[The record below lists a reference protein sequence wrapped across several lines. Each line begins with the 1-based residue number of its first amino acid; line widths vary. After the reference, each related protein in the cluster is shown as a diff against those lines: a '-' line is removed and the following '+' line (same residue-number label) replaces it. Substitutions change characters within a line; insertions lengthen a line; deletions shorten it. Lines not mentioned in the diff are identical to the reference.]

1 MLWCA
6 VRRTWLAAQPEEY
19 VRQGLIIYLVELGY
33 SINLM
38 QIERKVG
45 RTNDRLDLLVLDK
58 EHLPYVL
65 VEVKAPGYN
74 LQPAVEQLA
83 RYNRHWKAPFT
94 LAVNGEQ
101 ALCYQVDWLN
111 ETIVQLAA
119 IPSFLVDK
127 NKSC

>member
-1 MLWCA
+1 MLWCS

-19 VRQGLIIYLVELGY
+19 VRQGLIIYLVKLGY
-33 SINLM
+33 PINLM
-38 QIERKVG
+38 QVERKVG
-45 RTNDRLDLLVLDK
+45 STNDRLDLLVLGR
-58 EHLPYVL
+58 EHTPFVL
-65 VEVKAPGYN
+65 VEVKAPGYD

-101 ALCYQVDWLN
+101 ALCYHVDWEN
-111 ETIVQLAA
+111 ETILQQTA
-119 IPSFLVDK
+119 IPPYLVDK